1 VLDVL
6 LGVLA
11 ILLVVGSI
19 AGPWWLLMRVLNG
32 DNTLETGGSFGDQ
45 LLGERNTRKERKK
58 TQKSSGN

>member
-32 DNTLETGGSFGDQ
+32 DNTPEAGGSFGDQ

-58 TQKSSGN
+58 ARNP